1 MKHKTRFTLI
11 IRMTVY
17 TGLAA
22 LLSCHKEKIDPAEID
37 KIVPYAEVTEVSIM
51 DSLVHADSLILT
63 LYDHGAKTVDL
74 NLRISNLSGNN
85 SDTYISGNIKF
96 NSYVGNSP
104 IDTSYSFF
112 YVAEYNYSPSRIEIR
127 VPDYNPMFAFNINS
141 PTILYDS
148 SFRVTNI
155 YGLISIGQGAYN
167 LIGNPDSSAVV
178 VFNH

>member
-1 MKHKTRFTLI
+1 MF
-11 IRMTVY
+11 

-22 LLSCHKEKIDPAEID
+22 LLSCHKEKIDPAQID

-51 DSLVHADSLILT
+51 DSLVNADSLILS
-63 LYDHGAKTVDL
+63 LYDHGAKTVDMI
-74 NLRISNLSGNN
+74 LRISSLYSNHP
-85 SDTYISGNIKF
+85 DTYINGNVTF
-96 NSYVGNSP
+96 SSYIGNTP
-104 IDTSYSFF
+104 IDTSYSFA
-112 YVAEYNYSPSRIEIR
+112 YKAEYYYSPSRIEIG

-167 LIGNPDSSAVV
+167 LIGNPDSSAIVV
-178 VFNH
+178 LYH